1 MGKDEM
7 KRSTLYIILILAM
20 AIPAFASHSVLSE
33 SEKPQGP
40 VASSPNV
47 LFCQY
52 IPSTAEPFISMPVKF
67 GGRPEQTG
75 NIDNSWLFYSIYSGA
90 ARKAGLI
97 YKTFLPMRYL
107 LENTR
112 EVHAADVQNG
122 DLIVL
127 NNNLAA
133 MVYQVDPTGRMHFI
147 YASKKRGQVT
157 AFHSENIVYKAYWLE
172 HFKGFFRINDDM
184 LMPAKQN

>member
-1 MGKDEM
+1 MLLWSM
-7 KRSTLYIILILAM
+7 
-20 AIPAFASHSVLSE
+20 PAFASHSALSE
-33 SEKPQGP
+33 GEQPQSP
-40 VASSPNV
+40 VNSSPGV

-52 IPSTAEPFISMPVKF
+52 IPSNAEPFIGMPVKL

-75 NIDNSWLFYSIYSGA
+75 SIDNSWLFYSIYSGA
-90 ARKAGLI
+90 ARKAGLV

-107 LENTR
+107 LENTH
-112 EVHAADVQNG
+112 EIETNKVQNG

-127 NNNLAA
+127 QNGLAA
-133 MVYQVDPTGRMHFI
+133 MVFQVDPTGRMHFI

-184 LMPAKQN
+184 LIPARAQ